1 MFKFGIKNRVI
12 FSFIT
17 LITLALIGLISYL
30 LYFFSQQNLKLQTEH
45 LVTNG
50 KIIEGFMESYLI
62 SGNQQQLDTELKKFN
77 PMNNLRITIIN
88 PNGNVMADSWETP
101 TNMDNHA
108 NRVEFQDALTASY
121 ATALRYSNTIEK
133 NMLYVALP
141 VYNNNQIEK

>member
-77 PMNNLRITIIN
+77 PMNNLRILL
-88 PNGNVMADSWETP
+88 M
-101 TNMDNHA
+101 
-108 NRVEFQDALTASY
+108 
-121 ATALRYSNTIEK
+121 
-133 NMLYVALP
+133 
-141 VYNNNQIEK
+141 